1 MRISSNIASGENF
14 YTDLNGFQVNK
25 FYSSRKTETLENL
38 FRWFEGS
45 DIQNYLYKQ
54 TFIPCQ
60 VWDMYKMRSPGDHFS
75 NKYFRKANI
84 KFFSGPRQKLWTP
97 GSLWCQA
104 NPWEGPAVP
113 VVRLRRVLRFFSIV
127 SMKKD
132 KSDIFNSFQIFS
144 TMRDLVEHFIYE
156 AR

>member
-14 YTDLNGFQVNK
+14 YTDLNGFQVTK
-25 FYSSRKTETLENL
+25 FYSSPKTGTLKNL

-84 KFFSGPRQKLWTP
+84 NSFLALDKNFDRQALFGVKPTL
-97 GSLWCQA
+97 GRDQRCQ
-104 NPWEGPAVP
+104 WSDWGECSDFVI
-113 VVRLRRVLRFFSIV
+113 L
-127 SMKKD
+127 SMVID
-132 KSDIFNSFQIFS
+132 KSDISIYSSVWRGIKLS
-144 TMRDLVEHFIYE
+144 TLSM
-156 AR
+156 

>member
-14 YTDLNGFQVNK
+14 YTDLNGFQVTK
-25 FYSSRKTETLENL
+25 FYSSRKTETLKNL

-84 KFFSGPRQKLWTP
+84 IFFSGPIDKNFEHQALFGVKPTLGRDQR
-97 GSLWCQA
+97 CQ
-104 NPWEGPAVP
+104 WSDWGECSDFVI
-113 VVRLRRVLRFFSIV
+113 L
-127 SMKKD
+127 SMVID
-132 KSDIFNSFQIFS
+132 KSDISIYSSVWRGIKLS
-144 TMRDLVEHFIYE
+144 TLSM
-156 AR
+156 